1 MSHECVGHVAT
12 MNALTEAK
20 FDPSVRPGGV
30 YHCDRVE
37 RDPNPRGR
45 TQIVFVQWRSGAPSM
60 GGGVP
65 RGEGAPTRPHRSWS
79 ARSDPHFA
87 AGLFFFEKKKS

>member
-12 MNALTEAK
+12 MNALTEPK

-60 GGGVP
+60 GGGCT
-65 RGEGAPTRPHRSWS
+65 EGGGCTDPNPSMLVRNMRSKIS
-79 ARSDPHFA
+79 SRAN
-87 AGLFFFEKKKS
+87 FFLKK